1 MELNNSVAA
10 VVTGGASGLGEATA
24 RALAAKGVRVAIFD
38 LQEEKGAAVAQEI
51 GGIFCKV
58 DVTSDESV
66 DAGFEKAR
74 AAHGQ
79 ERVMVCCAGTGNA
92 VKTASRSK
100 EDGSVKHFPI
110 DAFNKIV
117 QINLVGTFRC
127 VAKSSAGMLTLD
139 TLPDNDR
146 GVIIMTASIAAE
158 DGQIGQAA
166 YAASKGGVVS
176 LTLPVARDLM
186 GEGIR
191 VNSILPGIFLTPL
204 MLAAGDKV
212 VDALAQS
219 VPFPKRLGNPAE
231 YAHLALTMIENGYF
245 NGEDVRLDGGIRM
258 AAR

>member
-139 TLPDNDR
+139 TLSDNDR